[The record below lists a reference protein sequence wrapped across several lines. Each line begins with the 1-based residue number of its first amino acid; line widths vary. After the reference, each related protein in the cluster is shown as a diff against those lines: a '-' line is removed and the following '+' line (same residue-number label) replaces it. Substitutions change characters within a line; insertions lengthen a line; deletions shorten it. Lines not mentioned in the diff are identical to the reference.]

1 MDRHQKKKM
10 ISSSLDLLD
19 SLEKFSKEH
28 VEHPFYQVELHNSK
42 LFLIGPDREGKI
54 TWFVDPMVEGGP
66 DMTNMEFPE
75 IEDVWDDLPED
86 LKEFLMYN
94 MDQLADR

>member
-1 MDRHQKKKM
+1 
-10 ISSSLDLLD
+10 
-19 SLEKFSKEH
+19 
-28 VEHPFYQVELHNSK
+28 
-42 LFLIGPDREGKI
+42 
-54 TWFVDPMVEGGP
+54 TWFVDPMTEGGP

-94 MDQLADR
+94 MDQLSDR